1 MNLLDHT
8 ALVSERTKDILTGKG
23 VINLYFI
30 PLTDNKNLKIIKSGL
45 SIEVLINTSKVCLLK
60 KLEQENYCIIYVLI
74 YSWETHSLLCQLPKV
89 SPYLTLL
96 WHGVTKGIFQCVCSL
111 FVTAFLCFPWSL
123 SKPALTHWG
132 LNDGTHTAKPSVDL
146 LEFLS

>member
-23 VINLYFI
+23 VINLYSI

-74 YSWETHSLLCQLPKV
+74 YS
-89 SPYLTLL
+89 
-96 WHGVTKGIFQCVCSL
+96 
-111 FVTAFLCFPWSL
+111 
-123 SKPALTHWG
+123 
-132 LNDGTHTAKPSVDL
+132 
-146 LEFLS
+146 